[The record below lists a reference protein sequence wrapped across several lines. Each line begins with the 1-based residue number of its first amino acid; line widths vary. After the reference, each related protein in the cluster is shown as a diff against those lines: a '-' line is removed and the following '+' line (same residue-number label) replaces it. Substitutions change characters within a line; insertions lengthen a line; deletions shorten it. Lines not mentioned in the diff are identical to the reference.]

1 MAAQPNAEGVP
12 RAGNS
17 SSNPWSWVLNLQL
30 PLPLVNQMQLQGALS
45 CNLPDTGSGGSL
57 QASSRDK
64 KPNPSSN
71 SSGTAV
77 TGNVERVEGLWE
89 AVAADSADFCTRHPG
104 YAHWLHNAAFELEW
118 ANSKAAVPL
127 VTWDV

>member
-1 MAAQPNAEGVP
+1 
-12 RAGNS
+12 
-17 SSNPWSWVLNLQL
+17 VLDLQL
-30 PLPLVNQMQLQGALS
+30 PLPLVNQMQQQGALS
-45 CNLPDTGSGGSL
+45 CNLPDTGEPAGSL
-57 QASSRDK
+57 QVSSEDK
-64 KPNPSSN
+64 KPNSGRSN
-71 SSGTAV
+71 SGGTAV
-77 TGNVERVEGLWE
+77 TGYVEHVEGLWE